1 MNKYLKFFLGFIF
14 LVVLVDL
21 MLIDRKKD
29 QQDMMI
35 LSATFNKVDGLNVG
49 ANVMI
54 SGINVGFVKKINLE
68 NSYPKITMMV
78 NKNLKISN
86 DSSISIQTDGLFGSK
101 FLVIEIGGEENFLNN
116 GDTFSYTEDSI
127 LLQDLLDNII
137 KLGESK
143 KL

>member
-29 QQDMMI
+29 KQDMMV

-54 SGINVGFVKKINLE
+54 SGINVGFVENISLE

-116 GDTFSYTEDSI
+116 GDSFSYTEDSI
-127 LLQDLLDNII
+127 LLQELLDNII

>member
-1 MNKYLKFFLGFIF
+1 MNKYLKFFLGFLFFI
-14 LVVLVDL
+14 VLIDL
-21 MLIDRKKD
+21 MLIDRKKN

-35 LSATFNKVDGLNVG
+35 LSATFNKVDGLNTG

-54 SGINVGFVKKINLE
+54 SGINVGFVKDISLE
-68 NSYPKITMMV
+68 TNYPKITMMV
-78 NKNLKISN
+78 DKNLKISN

-101 FLVIEIGGEENFLNN
+101 FLVIEIGGEENYLNN

-127 LLQDLLDNII
+127 LLQELLDNII

>member
-1 MNKYLKFFLGFIF
+1 
-14 LVVLVDL
+14 
-21 MLIDRKKD
+21 
-29 QQDMMI
+29 
-35 LSATFNKVDGLNVG
+35 
-49 ANVMI
+49 
-54 SGINVGFVKKINLE
+54 
-68 NSYPKITMMV
+68 MV

-127 LLQDLLDNII
+127 LLQELLDNII
-137 KLGESK
+137 QLGESK

>member
-29 QQDMMI
+29 QQDMMV

-54 SGINVGFVKKINLE
+54 SGINVGFVENISLE

-116 GDTFSYTEDSI
+116 GDSFSYTEDSI
-127 LLQDLLDNII
+127 LLQELLDNII

>member
-29 QQDMMI
+29 KQDMMV

-54 SGINVGFVKKINLE
+54 SGINVGFVENISLE

-127 LLQDLLDNII
+127 LLQELLDNII

>member
-1 MNKYLKFFLGFIF
+1 
-14 LVVLVDL
+14 
-21 MLIDRKKD
+21 
-29 QQDMMI
+29 
-35 LSATFNKVDGLNVG
+35 
-49 ANVMI
+49 
-54 SGINVGFVKKINLE
+54 
-68 NSYPKITMMV
+68 MMV

-116 GDTFSYTEDSI
+116 GDSFSYTEDSI
-127 LLQDLLDNII
+127 LLQELLDNII

>member
-29 QQDMMI
+29 QQDMMV

-54 SGINVGFVKKINLE
+54 SGINVGFVENISLE

-127 LLQDLLDNII
+127 LLQELLDNII

>member
-29 QQDMMI
+29 KQDMMV

-54 SGINVGFVKKINLE
+54 SGINVGFVENISLE

-86 DSSISIQTDGLFGSK
+86 
-101 FLVIEIGGEENFLNN
+101 LVVARRALMLPRRSRRRFDREEEALP
-116 GDTFSYTEDSI
+116 
-127 LLQDLLDNII
+127 
-137 KLGESK
+137 
-143 KL
+143 

>member
-1 MNKYLKFFLGFIF
+1 MNKYLKFFLGFLFFII
-14 LVVLVDL
+14 LIDL
-21 MLIDRKKD
+21 MLIDRKKN
-29 QQDMMI
+29 QQNMMI
-35 LSATFNKVDGLNVG
+35 LSATFNKVDGLNIG

-54 SGINVGFVKKINLE
+54 SGINVGFVKDISLE
-68 NSYPKITMMV
+68 TNYPKITMMV
-78 NKNLKISN
+78 DKNLKISN

-101 FLVIEIGGEENFLNN
+101 FLVIEIGGEENYLNN

-127 LLQDLLDNII
+127 LLQELLDNII